1 MDGPLHSSWDPVS
14 AKTAK
19 TLPRRLEDYQK
30 ALKELTDAAIKANF
44 LFSEV
49 HSLCQK
55 TAPREAMATSDSL
68 PLNLPSDVLLI
79 GQAFQKVVPE
89 ALQLVQK
96 LSDKV
101 TACAFRPECIEA
113 VKCSGD
119 ASLCDFSFQKS
130 NDYGEYQC
138 LLHNPTSKVQMCRFD
153 SFILGVFCAPSS
165 LILPQVFV
173 ISVFTEFLP

>member
-1 MDGPLHSSWDPVS
+1 MCKFNYFQFLGT
-14 AKTAK
+14 ARTAK
-19 TLPRRLEDYQK
+19 TLPRPLEDYQK
-30 ALKELTDAAIKANF
+30 ALKELTDAALKANL

-55 TAPREAMATSDSL
+55 TAPREAMATSDNL
-68 PLNLPSDVLLI
+68 PLNLPSDVLLT

-89 ALQLVQK
+89 TLQLVQK

-130 NDYGEYQC
+130 NDYGEYQY
-138 LLHNPTSKVQMCRFD
+138 LLHNPTSKCKCVD
-153 SFILGVFCAPSS
+153 LIPSF
-165 LILPQVFV
+165 
-173 ISVFTEFLP
+173 

>member
-1 MDGPLHSSWDPVS
+1 M
-14 AKTAK
+14 
-19 TLPRRLEDYQK
+19 
-30 ALKELTDAAIKANF
+30 AA
-44 LFSEV
+44 
-49 HSLCQK
+49 
-55 TAPREAMATSDSL
+55 SDSL
-68 PLNLPSDVLLI
+68 PLDLPSDVLLI

-89 ALQLVQK
+89 ALQSVQK

-138 LLHNPTSKVQMCRFD
+138 LLHYPTSKVRMCRFD

-165 LILPQVFV
+165 LISAQVFV
-173 ISVFTEFLP
+173 ISVLTEFLP